1 MPDPIDIGQLR
12 NRVLLQYRPE
22 PDPVAGPA
30 GDEVVTWSDV
40 GTYRAKVEALTGREL
55 WQAVQAKST
64 ADYKITLRNVG
75 PIDPL
80 KNRFVYRGT
89 MVLYPTS
96 VTRIDNRN
104 EFLEI
109 LATFM
114 RGESP

>member
-1 MPDPIDIGQLR
+1 
-12 NRVLLQYRPE
+12 
-22 PDPVAGPA
+22 
-30 GDEVVTWSDV
+30 
-40 GTYRAKVEALTGREL
+40 
-55 WQAVQAKST
+55 
-64 ADYKITLRNVG
+64 
-75 PIDPL
+75 
-80 KNRFVYRGT
+80 